1 MGTNG
6 LIFCAECGNKHF
18 VGIDDEGRIMYYCKP
33 IDGVVKDGIV
43 YNTTDASACLEL
55 DLYKPKYPQKQS

>member
-18 VGIDDEGRIMYYCKP
+18 VGIDDEGRIMYYCKS
-33 IDGVVKDGIV
+33 IAGVVKYGIV
-43 YNTTDASACLEL
+43 YNTTDASACL
-55 DLYKPKYPQKQS
+55 